1 MNILW
6 QLERLP
12 RPPSISLGKPLF
24 LLFVRPLLLAG
35 ETVPNVGNRR
45 LLHLDAGKVEP
56 RGARVALHHRSTSE
70 RFPAKA
76 RDRIGVI
83 AVLHFNGRLPAVR
96 RFGLNDVSG
105 GAGAAGAAGGS
116 RGRGSGRRGLLAE
129 GGDRGGGGRRGC
141 GREGRIVDGR
151 RTGRVSGEDGT
162 TGRFFVQ
169 SDDRRRR

>member
-56 RGARVALHHRSTSE
+56 RGARVALHHRSTW
-70 RFPAKA
+70 
-76 RDRIGVI
+76 
-83 AVLHFNGRLPAVR
+83 
-96 RFGLNDVSG
+96 
-105 GAGAAGAAGGS
+105 
-116 RGRGSGRRGLLAE
+116 
-129 GGDRGGGGRRGC
+129 
-141 GREGRIVDGR
+141 
-151 RTGRVSGEDGT
+151 GT
-162 TGRFFVQ
+162 TTQPAREEKTIGMRMVITKITEVTT
-169 SDDRRRR
+169 